1 MLQTQEP
8 SHRETPSKSDDV
20 IAEYAKHKQTMNHW
34 VVSED
39 SITIKCRRYVALVI
53 IAALIVVCGCMAVP
67 FAVGSRIPGVDP
79 FQITTF
85 GWGLA
90 FFVVILAKSRYVSE
104 WPWHQFLR
112 GQVVCRSISDV
123 NEVTKIDPQMILMNL
138 LHGECD
144 NILKTRGPFNGMFG
158 RQAEGPDGFSID
170 VPVKLSTMLA
180 SGFIMLKVIN
190 EKGEHLICE
199 DVRKG
204 SSGLSVT
211 RNEADTFLMVR
222 DVGKDMLDEG
232 SDEGV
237 DKSESEQVKSR
248 RPVNEEKVLKLRV
261 VENFRWVKVLGLYI
275 RDSKFG

>member
-1 MLQTQEP
+1 MLQSQKVLQ
-8 SHRETPSKSDDV
+8 RETPSKSDEI
-20 IAEYAKHKQTMNHW
+20 IAEYAKHKQEMDHW

-39 SITIKCRRYVALVI
+39 SITIKCRWYVALVI
-53 IAALIVVCGCMAVP
+53 TTALIVVCGCMAVP
-67 FAVGSRIPGVDP
+67 FLVRTRIQGVDP

-138 LHGECD
+138 LHNERD

-170 VPVKLSTMLA
+170 VSVKLSTMLA

-204 SSGLSVT
+204 ASGISVT
-211 RNEADTFLMVR
+211 RNEPDTFLMVK
-222 DVGKDMLDEG
+222 DVGKDALNEGGDEETEK
-232 SDEGV
+232 SDI
-237 DKSESEQVKSR
+237 EQAKSR
-248 RPVNEEKVLKLRV
+248 RPPNEEKVLKLRV